1 MTASKNKT
9 YQTYLLK
16 NNKYV
21 SNNNRMY
28 CTMYDT
34 KTIYEKRKNFHVF
47 IQTTEKYMFMN
58 MLQVNEHFVSFFYNT
73 FCVHG
78 TIFLEMLN
86 MNNCVNSIE

>member
-1 MTASKNKT
+1 MYQITIECIVQCMTQKPFMKKKNG
-9 YQTYLLK
+9 
-16 NNKYV
+16 
-21 SNNNRMY
+21 
-28 CTMYDT
+28 
-34 KTIYEKRKNFHVF
+34 KNFHVF